1 MSDTKSNPDTKPL
14 KPHIT
19 MHSGP
24 DGVPVLTIDGH
35 PVMNLRS
42 IALDMREGDCAMVT
56 LGIAMSR
63 ESTFDVHGDVLMALH
78 VDRALTVD
86 TYQTEVDGQTVTR
99 FIARENTPTEK
110 HASFT
115 DPTNIQ
121 DVPKGKM

>member
-1 MSDTKSNPDTKPL
+1 MSNDPTVKDDAPL
-14 KPHIT
+14 KPRIT

-56 LGIAMSR
+56 LGIALSR

-86 TYQTEVDGQTVTR
+86 TYQVEVDGHTATR
-99 FIARENTPTEK
+99 FIVREGTPTEK